1 MLNRARS
8 GGRGGPRQPF
18 YPYPPERVLGH
29 SRPLY
34 AYLPFCLIRGKHSYK
49 LVLSILGK
57 GWYPYQPLPFSW
69 ATRFPLL
76 VGAGGGGTST
86 NSYFPLSLLVQALM
100 KSTHTL
106 IRVCVLFLTN
116 TCAHMCTILSF
127 LSIIFSYIWG
137 IKVSTSI

>member
-57 GWYPYQPLPFSW
+57 GWYPYHPLPFSW

-76 VGAGGGGTST
+76 VGAGGGYEYKLVLSPFLTRTSPDEKYAY
-86 NSYFPLSLLVQALM
+86 SYKSMRTFPYKYLC
-100 KSTHTL
+100 THVHYTFFSFYY
-106 IRVCVLFLTN
+106 LFL
-116 TCAHMCTILSF
+116 HM
-127 LSIIFSYIWG
+127 G
-137 IKVSTSI
+137 H